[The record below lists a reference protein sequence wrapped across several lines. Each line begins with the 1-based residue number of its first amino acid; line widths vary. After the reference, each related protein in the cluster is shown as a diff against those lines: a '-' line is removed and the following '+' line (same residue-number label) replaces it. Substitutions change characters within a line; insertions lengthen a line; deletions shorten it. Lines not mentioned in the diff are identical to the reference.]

1 MHAIRA
7 QLQRRSRTRSGVT
20 ASLGVNPPKLAG
32 ADAERRI
39 LMYAPNPLQPG
50 SSVSHYSTAAKPNQL
65 MEPAISGDLT
75 HDLAPPRDLT
85 LPLLR
90 DIGW

>member
-1 MHAIRA
+1 MAW
-7 QLQRRSRTRSGVT
+7 
-20 ASLGVNPPKLAG
+20 
-32 ADAERRI
+32 
-39 LMYAPNPLQPG
+39 
-50 SSVSHYSTAAKPNQL
+50 
-65 MEPAISGDLT
+65 PAISGDLA